1 MMTKIEMQAMDAVIG
16 IHREMKKMNEPDW
29 EKRRYEIA
37 KSVLPDFKDGSNVWL
52 SAEEAAKCAVHYA
65 DALISELKKGTGLCD

>member
-16 IHREMKKMNEPDW
+16 IHREMRKMNEPDW

-37 KSVLPDFKDGSNVWL
+37 KEVFSKGWADSVLTDECM
-52 SAEEAAKCAVHYA
+52 AEKAVAAA
-65 DALISELKKGTGLCD
+65 DALIAELKKGAEPCD

>member
-1 MMTKIEMQAMDAVIG
+1 MMTKIEMDAMNAVIG
-16 IHREMKKMNEPDW
+16 IHCELKRMNEPDW

-37 KSVLPDFKDGSNVWL
+37 KSVLPDFKDGSNVLL

>member
-1 MMTKIEMQAMDAVIG
+1 MWVRGLKPCAVCG
-16 IHREMKKMNEPDW
+16 IYQPW
-29 EKRRYEIA
+29 RRTQIA

>member
-1 MMTKIEMQAMDAVIG
+1 MMTKIEMDAMNAVIG
-16 IHREMKKMNEPDW
+16 IHRELKRMNEPDW
-29 EKRRYEIA
+29 ERRRYEIA
-37 KSVLPDFKDGSNVWL
+37 KSVLPDFKDGLNVWL